1 MWFLKSKNQIFNFLF
16 TTKDFLIGLIFPKI
30 CLSCGVNGFSL
41 CPRCQNKIKILKT
54 DTCIYCGKISPRGK
68 ICQNCRRK
76 SSLTGVIFVA
86 KYSGIIKKTIHQ
98 FKYEGNTEL
107 LQPLGKILI
116 KKFSDIKIPGQITI
130 TSVPLHRTRKNIR
143 GFNQS
148 ELLERYLA
156 KEVGVRY
163 EELLKRV
170 KPTESQIKFHKYE
183 RIDNLKG
190 AFKAETKNLSG
201 KKIILVDDVCT
212 SGATLETCA
221 KELRRAGAREVWGL
235 VLAHGN

>member
-1 MWFLKSKNQIFNFLF
+1 MSSKKSSPNTIIVL
-16 TTKDFLIGLIFPKI
+16 KDFFLDLIFPKI
-30 CLSCGVNGFSL
+30 CLSCGVSGFSL

-98 FKYEGNTEL
+98 FKYDGNTEL

-116 KKFSDIKIPGQITI
+116 KKFSGIKIPGQITI
-130 TSVPLHRTRKNIR
+130 TSVPLHHTRKNTR

-148 ELLERYLA
+148 ELLGKYLA

-170 KPTESQIKFHKYE
+170 KPTESQIKFHRYE

-190 AFKAETKNLSG
+190 AFRAKAKNLCG
-201 KKIILVDDVCT
+201 KKIILIDDVCT

-221 KELRRAGAREVWGL
+221 KELRRAGAREIWGL

>member
-1 MWFLKSKNQIFNFLF
+1 MKSENQIFNFLSAA
-16 TTKDFLIGLIFPKI
+16 KDFLIGLIFPKI
-30 CLSCGVNGFSL
+30 CLSCGANGFSL

-54 DTCIYCGKISPRGK
+54 DTCIYCGKISLRGK

-76 SSLTGVIFVA
+76 SALTGVVVA
-86 KYSGIIKKTIHQ
+86 TKYSGIIKESIHR
-98 FKYEGNTEL
+98 FKYNGDKDL
-107 LQPLGKILI
+107 LQPLGKILV
-116 KKFSDIKIPGQITI
+116 KKFSNIKISGQITI

-148 ELLERYLA
+148 ELLGRYLA
-156 KEVGVRY
+156 KAVGIQY
-163 EELLKRV
+163 EELLKRI

-183 RIDNLKG
+183 RINNLKG
-190 AFKAETKNLSG
+190 AFRAETKNLRG

-212 SGATLETCA
+212 SGATLEACA
-221 KELRRAGAREVWGL
+221 KELRRTGAREVWGL

>member
-1 MWFLKSKNQIFNFLF
+1 MWFLKSENQIFNFLSAA
-16 TTKDFLIGLIFPKI
+16 KDFLIGLIFPKI
-30 CLSCGVNGFSL
+30 CLSCGANGFSL
-41 CPRCQNKIKILKT
+41 CPRCQNKIKILKI

-68 ICQNCRRK
+68 ICQNCKGK
-76 SSLTGVIFVA
+76 SSLTGVIVAA
-86 KYSGIIKKTIHQ
+86 KYSGIIKKSIHQ
-98 FKYEGNTEL
+98 LKYDGNTEL

-116 KKFSDIKIPGQITI
+116 KKFSDSRISGQII
-130 TSVPLHRTRKNIR
+130 ATSVPLHLTRKNTR

-148 ELLERYLA
+148 ELLGKYMA

-163 EELLKRV
+163 EELLKRI
-170 KPTESQIKFHKYE
+170 KSTESQIKFHRYE

-212 SGATLETCA
+212 SGATLEACA

>member
-1 MWFLKSKNQIFNFLF
+1 MSSKKPSPNKIIVI
-16 TTKDFLIGLIFPKI
+16 KDFFLDLIFPKI
-30 CLSCGVNGFSL
+30 CLSCGVNDFSL
-41 CPRCQNKIKILKT
+41 CPKCQNKIKILKT
-54 DTCIYCGKISPRGK
+54 DTCIYCGKISLRGK

-76 SSLTGVIFVA
+76 SSLTGVIVA
-86 KYSGIIKKTIHQ
+86 TKYSGIIKESIHQ
-98 FKYEGNTEL
+98 FKYDGDTEL
-107 LQPLGKILI
+107 LQPLGKILV

-130 TSVPLHRTRKNIR
+130 TSVPLHRKRKNTR

-148 ELLERYLA
+148 ELLGKYLA
-156 KEVGVRY
+156 NEVGGRY
-163 EELLKRV
+163 EELLKRI
-170 KPTESQIKFHKYE
+170 KSTESQIKFHKYE